1 MPTAR
6 TLPRRTTRAA
16 DRTRCTGAAA
26 VEFALV
32 LGILMLIVAGTV
44 EIGRALWYYDALAKG
59 TRDAARYL
67 STVPAADLAARLA
80 QADDIVAAAA
90 ETANIPNWA
99 TVVVSPRCDA
109 PAAASCAGVAASDV
123 STVTVSASYALD
135 VGAWIPFVPAGGR
148 EDRFWAVTLQPR
160 TTMPY
165 MW

>member
-1 MPTAR
+1 MPAIR
-6 TLPRRTTRAA
+6 PASRPARRTHCA
-16 DRTRCTGAAA
+16 GAAA
-26 VEFALV
+26 VEFALI

-80 QADDIVAAAA
+80 LADDIVAAAA
-90 ETANIPNWA
+90 ETANIPNSA
-99 TVVVSPRCDA
+99 AVVVSPRCDA
-109 PAAASCAGVAASDV
+109 PAAASCAGVLAAEV
-123 STVTVSASYALD
+123 STVTVSASYAMD

-148 EDRFWAVTLQPR
+148 EDSFWTVTLQPR